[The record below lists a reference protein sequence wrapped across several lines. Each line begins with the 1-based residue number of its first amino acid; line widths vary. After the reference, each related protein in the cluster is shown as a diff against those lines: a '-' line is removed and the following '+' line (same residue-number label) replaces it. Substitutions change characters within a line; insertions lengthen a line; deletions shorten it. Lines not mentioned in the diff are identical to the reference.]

1 MTVKFRFQ
9 SPLVAPDVRVSRIR
23 RSDEAIMRSPTE
35 SCASSWKAL
44 RAPGFGT
51 GIRRKSGSRF
61 PYSRHREIGLV
72 FATLVVLALATVLR
86 LLLGLEQP
94 VTGQILYDG
103 HDLNTL
109 DIEAVRSQVGVV
121 LQNGRLVQGDLFSNI
136 AGHWKISLE
145 EAWKAVRKVGLE
157 DEIRALPMQL
167 HTPVGD
173 ALSTFSTG
181 QQQRLRIARAIV
193 QNPPLLYLDEATSAL
208 DNRTQNSVSESLDA
222 MQMGR
227 LVIAHRLSTIRN
239 ADRIYYLERGRV
251 IERGSYDELMRQNG
265 RFAELAERQLVKTD

>member
-1 MTVKFRFQ
+1 
-9 SPLVAPDVRVSRIR
+9 
-23 RSDEAIMRSPTE
+23 
-35 SCASSWKAL
+35 
-44 RAPGFGT
+44 
-51 GIRRKSGSRF
+51 
-61 PYSRHREIGLV
+61 LV